1 MYLQLA
7 GSREQIYFDKVAG
20 QKDYRIILGVVL
32 QNLLGINLH
41 FFGKLECFVKVKRY
55 LAKSSIGSNYNC
67 LRVVTGYSGRILS
80 CSHSISLGRWF
91 VSGSKDRE
99 LS

>member
-1 MYLQLA
+1 MGRHTLMYLQLA
-7 GSREQIYFDKVAG
+7 GSREQKYFDKVAG

-41 FFGKLECFVKVKRY
+41 FFDKLECFAKVKRF
-55 LAKSSIGSNYNC
+55 LAKSRIDSNYMC

-80 CSHSISLGRWF
+80 CLHSISLGHWF
-91 VSGSKDRE
+91 VSS
-99 LS
+99 S

>member
-32 QNLLGINLH
+32 QNLLDINVH
-41 FFGKLECFVKVKRY
+41 FLGKLECFVKCKH
-55 LAKSSIGSNYNC
+55 L
-67 LRVVTGYSGRILS
+67 
-80 CSHSISLGRWF
+80 F
-91 VSGSKDRE
+91 
-99 LS
+99 